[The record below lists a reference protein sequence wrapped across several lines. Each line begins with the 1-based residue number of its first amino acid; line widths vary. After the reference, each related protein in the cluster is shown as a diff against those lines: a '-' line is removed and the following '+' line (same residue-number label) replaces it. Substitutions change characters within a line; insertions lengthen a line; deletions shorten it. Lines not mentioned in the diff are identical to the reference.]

1 MGNASRKLNPKTIK
15 QLQKHIDVDFTAEE
29 IQDWFK
35 DFESHLGRGET
46 ALSRTAFI
54 KVYNSLFDGDASEF
68 AGHVFRTFDI
78 DNNNVVDFKEFI
90 LGLCISGSTDPNMK
104 LKWAFKMYDID
115 KNGFI
120 TQDEMNHI
128 LQAICKMTNSKLPK
142 EFATTEDMT
151 RNIFKILDKNS
162 DNQISLE
169 EFVDGAEKVQ
179 VILDILQCDPTP
191 E

>member
-46 ALSRTAFI
+46 ALSRTSFI

-90 LGLCISGSTDPNMK
+90 LGLCVSGSTDPNIK

-115 KNGFI
+115 ENGFI

-128 LQAICKMTNSKLPK
+128 LQVGAILK
-142 EFATTEDMT
+142 EINVRYAT
-151 RNIFKILDKNS
+151 IKYY
-162 DNQISLE
+162 IS
-169 EFVDGAEKVQ
+169 
-179 VILDILQCDPTP
+179 
-191 E
+191 